1 MKTLL
6 AALAAAALTISA
18 AQAAE
23 LSEVDTDGNGTVSME
38 EAKAAMP
45 DMTEEAFKAAD
56 ADESGELNEEEL
68 AKLSE

>member
-45 DMTEEAFKAAD
+45 DITEEAFKAAD

-68 AKLSE
+68 ANLSE